1 MRLHFGFG
9 VGFFFLVVSPL
20 FGNHLRRGR
29 DAGRAPEAPLSLA
42 AFPEQRGTRNGERL
56 RSRPPCVGAGIPGQ
70 SWS

>member
-1 MRLHFGFG
+1 MHLRFGFG

-29 DAGRAPEAPLSLA
+29 DAGRAPDAPLSLA
-42 AFPEQRGTRNGERL
+42 VFPEQRSQRDSRW
-56 RSRPPCVGAGIPGQ
+56 SRPPCIGAGIPGQ